1 MNTIYENLESQLCPY
16 FSSYFICLITK
27 ISRILKIFQH
37 KLFVE
42 ILKNKV
48 RHDSTNICKL
58 IYKGVSK
65 DLQVCKVNAT
75 SQVGC
80 QLTFAKNLCK
90 FTKIVYFCNKPLYP
104 PYDECLPFRN
114 KIFFH
119 EIDTN
124 MCDKNSSICKMLV
137 YANFERLDNFYQ
149 ILTEFVNLQAFSH
162 KFVQFA
168 LCKSWFCVKYKLA
181 KEITSN
187 WRLAKQ
193 NLLAKFLRSF
203 AKC

>member
-1 MNTIYENLESQLCPY
+1 MNTIYENLESQICPY
-16 FSSYFICLITK
+16 SSYFMCLITK

-58 IYKGVSK
+58 FYKGASK

-90 FTKIVYFCNKPLYP
+90 ITKIVYFCNKTLYP
-104 PYDECLPFRN
+104 PYDEYLPFGN

-124 MCDKNSSICKMLV
+124 MCDKNSSICKCL
-137 YANFERLDNFYQ
+137 FEF
-149 ILTEFVNLQAFSH
+149 
-162 KFVQFA
+162 
-168 LCKSWFCVKYKLA
+168 
-181 KEITSN
+181 
-187 WRLAKQ
+187 
-193 NLLAKFLRSF
+193 
-203 AKC
+203 